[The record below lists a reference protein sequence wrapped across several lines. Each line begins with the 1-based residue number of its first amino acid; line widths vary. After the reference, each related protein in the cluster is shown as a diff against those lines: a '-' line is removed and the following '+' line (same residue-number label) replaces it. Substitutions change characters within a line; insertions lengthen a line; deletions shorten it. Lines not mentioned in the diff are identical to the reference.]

1 MSLPEDKQFRLSRLS
16 LRRKANQINL
26 LMLLVIVMAVLVTV
40 LSQCSLGDLQETLA
54 NDLNRLSQSDGAPAA
69 AVNDAMERTG
79 QAISAVRTALL
90 VLGTL
95 TIVFA
100 VLTALRSITVGLRAV
115 ALEVWIRRMGAGDLD
130 YKVDMTGK
138 DEIVKLA
145 IALEELRQRSI
156 KAMQLNLVEKLSKG
170 LQEKN
175 EELERVVQELRQTQD
190 QVIMRQKLVELGELT
205 AGVAHEI
212 RNPLNFITNFSEASE
227 ELLDELKQALVE
239 GADQLDEDTKDLIA
253 EISQDLADNMQ
264 RIHSHGDRANRI
276 VRDMLAI
283 GRGGGKLQPTSI
295 NDLVRDHAM
304 LAFHGARA
312 LDEDFQLDIRN
323 HFDSN
328 AGDVSVIPDDM
339 GRVFLNLVGNACY
352 ATDEKR
358 RMLDGDSSSYT
369 PTLWLS
375 TDRTEDAVEIRIRD
389 NGTGIPPDVIGR
401 IFNPFFTTKPTD
413 KGTGLGLSLSNDIV
427 RQHGG
432 AITPASEVGEYTEM
446 TVSIPISGT
455 PGPAK

>member
-1 MSLPEDKQFRLSRLS
+1 MSQPDDKEFSLPRFSFRR
-16 LRRKANQINL
+16 NVVQINL
-26 LMLLVIVMAVLVTV
+26 GMLLVILLATLATF
-40 LSQCSLGDLQETLA
+40 LSQCSLNDIRDALSNDLSDLRQSGKIADALA
-54 NDLNRLSQSDGAPAA
+54 NDAMAGAK
-69 AVNDAMERTG
+69 
-79 QAISAVRTALL
+79 QAISAGQTLLL
-90 VLGTL
+90 VLGIL
-95 TIVFA
+95 SVVIA
-100 VLTALRSITVGLRAV
+100 LLTAIKLVAVGIRSV
-115 ALEVWIRRMGAGDLD
+115 ALEVWIRRMGVGDLD
-130 YKVDMTGK
+130 YKVEMKGK
-138 DEIVKLA
+138 DEIVELA
-145 IALEELRQRSI
+145 TALEELRQRSI

-175 EELERVVQELRQTQD
+175 EELERVVLELRQTQD
-190 QVIMRQKLVELGELT
+190 QVITRQKLT

-212 RNPLNFITNFSEASE
+212 RNPLNFITNFSEASD
-227 ELLDELKQALVE
+227 ELLDELKQTLDESA
-239 GADQLDEDTKDLIA
+239 GQLDDDTRDLVA

-283 GRGGGKLQPTSI
+283 GRGGGKLQPTDI

-312 LDEDFQLDIRN
+312 VDVDFQLDIRN
-323 HFDSN
+323 HFDPN
-328 AGDVSVIPDDM
+328 AGSVSVVPDDM

-358 RMLDGDSSSYT
+358 RRLDADGGSYT

-375 TDRTEDAVEIRIRD
+375 TERTEDAVEIRIRD
-389 NGTGIPPDVIGR
+389 NGAGIPPDVIGR

-432 AITPASEVGEYTEM
+432 SITPASEVGEYTEM
-446 TVSIPISGT
+446 TVSIPITRS
-455 PGPAK
+455 PPLAR

>member
-1 MSLPEDKQFRLSRLS
+1 MSLPDDKQFRLSRLS
-16 LRRKANQINL
+16 FRRKANQINL

-40 LSQCSLGDLQETLA
+40 LSQCSLGDLEDTLA
-54 NDLNRLSQSDGAPAA
+54 NDLSSLRQSGEAA
-69 AVNDAMERTG
+69 AVVNDAMDRTG
-79 QAISAVRTALL
+79 QTISAVRTPLL
-90 VLGTL
+90 VLGIL

-100 VLTALRSITVGLRAV
+100 VLTAVRSITVGLRAV
-115 ALEVWIRRMGAGDLD
+115 ALEIWIRRMGAGDLD
-130 YKVDMTGK
+130 YKVEMTGK

-156 KAMQLNLVEKLSKG
+156 KAMQLNLVEKLSRG

-190 QVIMRQKLVELGELT
+190 QVITRQKLVELGELT

-227 ELLDELKQALVE
+227 ELLDELKETLDDT
-239 GADQLDEDTKDLIA
+239 ADQLDDDTRDLIA
-253 EISQDLADNMQ
+253 EISKDLADNMQ

-283 GRGGGKLQPTSI
+283 GRGGGKLQPTEI

-312 LDEDFQLDIRN
+312 LDEDFQLDIRD
-323 HFDSN
+323 HFDPK
-328 AGDVSVIPDDM
+328 AGEVSVIPDDM

-358 RMLDGDSSSYT
+358 RMVQGDGASYT

-389 NGTGIPPDVIGR
+389 NGTGIPPDVIDR

-432 AITPASEVGEYTEM
+432 SITPASEVGEYTEM
-446 TVSIPISGT
+446 TVSIPMSGT
-455 PGPAK
+455 PSPAS